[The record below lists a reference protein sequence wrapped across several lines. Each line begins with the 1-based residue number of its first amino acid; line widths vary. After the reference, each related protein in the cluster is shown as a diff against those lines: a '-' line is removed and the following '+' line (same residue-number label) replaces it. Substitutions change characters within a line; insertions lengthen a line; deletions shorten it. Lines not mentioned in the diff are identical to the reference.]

1 MRILILNQYA
11 PPDPAPTAQL
21 IGEVATALEEAG
33 HQVLIV
39 GSSQVYRSKRAE
51 RLRRIFREVFALAK
65 LLFDGLKQPG
75 YDVVLST
82 SSPPGLLVIA
92 TLLASIRRT
101 KSLHWALDLYP
112 ELAFRLGPQV
122 PDLLRHAAYRL
133 LARCYRQLDA
143 LITLDG
149 DMQSHLREL
158 YGVDSQLIRPWV
170 LQPNL
175 PDRADYPSRDPFRWT
190 YSGNLGLAHDW
201 KTLLEAQVLLES
213 QGLPIR
219 LVFQGGGAHWP
230 STIEFA
236 RAHKLKQV
244 DWVGYVNA
252 AEVIPSLLA
261 SHVLVVTQ
269 NPLTR
274 GLLWP
279 SKLGL
284 VMKLPRP
291 LVFVGSARGAIADEL
306 ARLPCAEVFEPGES
320 DRLANYIAHQYEHW
334 PPAHPPLIDQQDERR
349 EALEDWL
356 LTIERLG
363 NSQLAR
369 EGAR

>member
-21 IGEVATALEEAG
+21 VGELATALVEAG
-33 HQVLIV
+33 HEIWIM
-39 GSSQVYRSKRAE
+39 GTSQTYRSKRPG
-51 RLRRIFREVFALAK
+51 RFRRAFREAFALAK

-75 YDVVLST
+75 YEVVLST
-82 SSPPGLLVIA
+82 SSPPGLLVVA
-92 TLLASIRRT
+92 TLLAFIRRSR
-101 KSLHWALDLYP
+101 SLHWALDLYP
-112 ELAFRLGPQV
+112 ELAFQLGPRV
-122 PDLLRHAAYRL
+122 PRMLQHAAYWL
-133 LARCYRQLDA
+133 VACCYRQLDT
-143 LITLDG
+143 LITLDA

-158 YGVDSQLIRPWV
+158 YGVDSQVIRPWV
-170 LQPNL
+170 LQRNL
-175 PDRADYPSRDPFRWT
+175 PDRADYPPRDPFRWI

-201 KTLLEAQVLLES
+201 KTLLEAQALLES
-213 QGLPIR
+213 QRLPIR

-230 STIEFA
+230 TTVEFA

-244 DWVGYVNA
+244 DWVGYVSA
-252 AEVIPSLLA
+252 GDVLPSLLA

-291 LVFVGSARGAIADEL
+291 LVFVGSTRGAIADEL
-306 ARLPCAEVFEPGES
+306 ARLPAAEVFEPGES
-320 DRLANYIAHQYEHW
+320 DRLAHYVADLYKHW
-334 PPAHPPLIDQQDERR
+334 PPEHPPFIAQRDERR
-349 EALEDWL
+349 EALQDWL
-356 LTIERLG
+356 LLIERRG
-363 NSQLAR
+363 SFQSTGSR
-369 EGAR
+369 R